1 LYAGGERHTYSV
13 FLGPLAAGEHRLT
26 LNGRGIEEMGSKFR
40 EDNSDILAHAP
51 ILYARPNTI
60 GKFTDIP
67 LITYCERLQEDG
79 FPILQYRVIYS
90 NEDAGTSTR
99 ALMARWG
106 RTTDI
111 EWVYKV
117 FVGPGG
123 ETRHATIQAAEHKEI
138 EFSGHREARHPGLIT
153 WTDNNN
159 VADNHASAV
168 RYQIRPIM
176 ADLTGHSREEVMDR
190 LPFSYRI

>member
-1 LYAGGERHTYSV
+1 
-13 FLGPLAAGEHRLT
+13 GEHQLAV
-26 LNGRGIEEMGSKFR
+26 EGSGVEKLSAGFR
-40 EDNSDILAHAP
+40 EDDSDVLIHAP

-79 FPILQYRVIYS
+79 FPILQYTVIYS

-111 EWVYKV
+111 EWVYKA
-117 FVGPGG
+117 FLSRNGT
-123 ETRHATIQAAEHKEI
+123 EHHATIQAASHKEI
-138 EFSGHREARHPGLIT
+138 QFKGKREGMH
-153 WTDNNN
+153 
-159 VADNHASAV
+159 
-168 RYQIRPIM
+168 
-176 ADLTGHSREEVMDR
+176 
-190 LPFSYRI
+190 